1 MIKNL
6 LKKYYVLI
14 AAVVCSITFGIYYF
28 SVHSHGNS
36 ERAYQSFQHDFH
48 AKQDL
53 LDKELDFFKKSIAY
67 KSVDEIW
74 SQHDNRTPMNF
85 HVYSDTTLV
94 YWNTNQLPILRFAE
108 IHFPE
113 DGILHLQN
121 GWYFAK
127 TMIVE
132 DYKVCG
138 SFLIKQDYSYENGE
152 LVNAF
157 SSDLELPFTASLSI
171 DEEQGYQI
179 NMKDGSFAFSVVQ
192 DEVQLITRSESVLLF
207 LLLITSIA
215 LWLAILI
222 KVTRRLPVKFQFV
235 VPLGIIALRY
245 LSIQLEWFGF
255 MEGTEVY
262 TPSLYATDNL
272 FPNFV
277 EYAINVSVIVYI
289 MHELRQVLSLLKKGR
304 VGKFIA
310 AGFFISSVAWWELLV
325 HLLHGLI
332 EDSSIPLII
341 DQLFE
346 LNIYSIFA
354 IASVGFFIYG
364 FYLFVRDSI
373 VKCKELGWTAVHMA
387 MIVFFGSCFFL
398 FYEINEGNDLSF
410 NGLFPALL
418 YGLMVYLIYRFD
430 GIKQLG
436 AGLILL
442 LLFSL
447 ITAANIADFNQKRER
462 SERELYANQLATE
475 KNIVTEAEYFQ
486 LSNEIKEDKFLQ
498 SFIGSPQAIS
508 LSTFQ
513 EGMERR
519 LFNGYWERYEMSFSL
534 FDADK
539 KPLIEYRKDP
549 DALYNELQSII
560 DKSGVPSELDP
571 NIYFISDYSGQY
583 SYIIKQPLTSEDTTA
598 TAVLFATLKSK
609 KIPEEIGFPRLLIS
623 EQTNV
628 LERLEA
634 YSIAKYHNGRL
645 VTKYGDFNYPS
656 SHHAILPKTIKKEGY
671 FDFGEFNHYALKMDG
686 NDVVILSSKHFK
698 AIDLIT
704 SFSYLFSFFGLLL
717 LPLLFRFNASQST
730 RKTFSLAMKIQL
742 VLISLVFLS
751 LLAFGWGSGVFVS
764 NQYNQYTDD
773 VIREKLNSVQTEVR
787 AKLGDF
793 EELSID
799 ENGNYVQYILQKFAK
814 VFYTDINLYD
824 NEGYLL
830 GTSRPKVF
838 NVGLLSEQMNP
849 FAYQQMKFNQIS
861 EFVHDE
867 SIGELDYSSAYL
879 PFYNKKGNRL
889 GFINLQ
895 HFGQQREFENQIQ
908 KFMVAIIN
916 VFILLLAISIV
927 LAIFISAWLTSPLRI
942 LQESFASVKFGK
954 YNEQISYDR
963 EDEIGALVK
972 DYNQKLLELE
982 FAAQQLAKSERESAW
997 REMAKQ
1003 VAHEI
1008 KNPLTPM
1015 KLSVQQLLRV
1025 YDPDD
1030 PKSGEK
1036 LQKVANSMIEQIDA
1050 LTNIAN
1056 EFSSFAKMPNPLES
1070 RFDLVSLIRGVAE
1083 VFRGQGKVEFNIQ
1096 VNPDEIFV
1104 LADKDQFVRVFNNL
1118 IKNAIQAIPADR
1130 AGKISIDITQKDKK
1144 VEVKITDNG
1153 VGIDP
1158 SKVGKIF
1165 VPYFTTKSTGTGLG
1179 LAMVKQIIENH
1190 QGTIDFETEL
1200 GVGTTFEVVLPVA
1213 NAE

>member
-14 AAVVCSITFGIYYF
+14 AAVVCTITFGVYF
-28 SVHSHGNS
+28 FAVHSHGNS
-36 ERAYQSFQHDFH
+36 EKASQSFEKDFH
-48 AKQDL
+48 VKQDL
-53 LDKELDFFKKSIAY
+53 LDDELDFFKKSIAY
-67 KSVDEIW
+67 KPIDDIWRQLDEKA
-74 SQHDNRTPMNF
+74 TMNF
-85 HVYSDTTLV
+85 HVYRNDSLI
-94 YWNTNQLPILRFAE
+94 YWNTNQLPIIRFAD
-108 IHFPE
+108 IHFPS
-113 DGILHLQN
+113 DGIFHLQN
-121 GWYFAK
+121 GWYCAK
-127 TMIVE
+127 TIEVG
-132 DYKVCG
+132 DYLVCG
-138 SFLIKQDYSYENGE
+138 SFLIKQDYSYENRE
-152 LVNAF
+152 LINAF
-157 SSDLELPFTASLSI
+157 SSDLELPFSASLSVE
-171 DEEQGYQI
+171 EEQGHQI
-179 NMKDGSFAFSVVQ
+179 KMKDGSFAFSIIP
-192 DEVQLITRSESVLLF
+192 DEVQTISRWESVILFILLMGSLALWF
-207 LLLITSIA
+207 LLLT
-215 LWLAILI
+215 
-222 KVTRRLPVKFQFV
+222 KVTRHLPKTVRYFI
-235 VPLGIIALRY
+235 PLGVIILRY
-245 LSIQLEWFGF
+245 VSIKMGWFNF
-255 MEGTEVY
+255 MEGTEVHQ
-262 TPSLYATDNL
+262 PSLYGTDDW

-277 EYAINVSVIVYI
+277 EYGVNVSVFIYI
-289 MHELRQVLSLLKKGR
+289 MYELRQVLTLLKKGNL
-304 VGKFIA
+304 GKIIS
-310 AGFFISSVAWWELLV
+310 AGFFVGSVAWWELLV
-325 HLLHGLI
+325 HMLHGLI

-346 LNIYSIFA
+346 LNIYSIIA

-364 FYLFVRDSI
+364 FYLLVRDTI
-373 VKCKELGWTAVHMA
+373 TKCKQVGWTAIQMA
-387 MIVFFGSCFFL
+387 MITFFGSCFFL
-398 FYEINEGNDLSF
+398 FYEISEGNDLSF

-418 YGLMVYLIYRFD
+418 YGLMVYLIYRFG

-486 LSNEIKEDKFLQ
+486 LAEKVKKDKFLQ
-498 SFIGSPQAIS
+498 RFIGSPQAMS
-508 LSTFQ
+508 FSDFQ

-549 DALYNELQSII
+549 NALYNELQSIVN
-560 DKSGVPSELDP
+560 KSGVPSEIDT
-571 NIYFISDYSGQY
+571 NIYFISDYTGQY
-583 SYIIKQPLTSEDTTA
+583 SYIIRQPLTSADTTA
-598 TAVLFATLKSK
+598 TAVLFCTLKSK

-623 EQTNV
+623 QQTTV
-628 LERLEA
+628 FETLEA
-634 YSIAKYHNGRL
+634 YSIAKYHDGRL

-656 SHHAILPKTIKKEGY
+656 SHNAILPPELGKKGF

-686 NDVVILSSKHFK
+686 NDVVILSSKNFT

-717 LPLLFRFNASQST
+717 LPLLFRYSASQSN

-773 VIREKLNSVQTEVR
+773 VIREKLNSVQTEVK

-793 EELSID
+793 EELSIY
-799 ENGNYVQYILQKFAK
+799 ENGNYMQYILQKFAK

-830 GTSRPKVF
+830 ATSRPKVF

-849 FAYQQMKFNQIS
+849 VAYQQMKFNQIS

-867 SIGELDYSSAYL
+867 NIGKLDYSSAYL
-879 PFYNKKGNRL
+879 PFYNKKGDRM

-972 DYNQKLLELE
+972 DYNQKLVELE
-982 FAAQQLAKSERESAW
+982 FTAQQLAKSERESAW

-1015 KLSVQQLLRV
+1015 KLSIQQLLRV

-1070 RFDLVSLIRGVAE
+1070 KFDLVSLVRGVAE
-1083 VFRGQGKVEFNIQ
+1083 VFKVQGKFDLKITA
-1096 VNPDEIFV
+1096 NPDEIFV
-1104 LADKDQFVRVFNNL
+1104 MADKDQFVRVFNNL
-1118 IKNAIQAIPADR
+1118 IKNSIQAIPTDR
-1130 AGKISIDITQKDKK
+1130 MGKISINLTQKDKK
-1144 VEVKITDNG
+1144 VLIKITDNG

-1190 QGTIDFETEL
+1190 QGTIDFDTEL
-1200 GVGTTFEVVLPVA
+1200 GVGTTFEIELPIS
-1213 NAE
+1213 E

>member
-1 MIKNL
+1 MLKNAF
-6 LKKYYVLI
+6 KKYYILTASVVFSI
-14 AAVVCSITFGIYYF
+14 AFIFYF
-28 SVHSHGNS
+28 FKVHSHGKS
-36 ERAYQSFQHDFH
+36 PKTFQTFEQAFR
-48 AKQDL
+48 AKQDR
-53 LDKELDFFKKSIAY
+53 LDKELDFFTSTLAY
-67 KSVDEIW
+67 KNIDDVWRKLNS
-74 SQHDNRTPMNF
+74 HPTMNF
-85 HVYSDTTLV
+85 HVYRSDSLV
-94 YWNTNQLPILRFAE
+94 FWNTNQLPIIRFAD
-108 IHFPE
+108 IHFPSS
-113 DGILHLQN
+113 GILHLQN
-121 GWYFAK
+121 GWYSAK
-127 TMIVE
+127 TVE
-132 DYKVCG
+132 VGDYIVCG
-138 SFLIKQDYSYENGE
+138 SFLIKQDYSYENNE
-152 LVNAF
+152 LINAF
-157 SSDLELPFTASLSI
+157 SSGLSLPFTATLSS
-171 DEEQGYQI
+171 EEEEGYPVK
-179 NMKDGSFAFSVVQ
+179 MTDGSYAFSIIPDEIQTVTRRQSVVLFIL
-192 DEVQLITRSESVLLF
+192 LIGAISCWLF
-207 LLLITSIA
+207 LLTKVVKPLPIVVRALVPVGVLLVRYVSI
-215 LWLAILI
+215 
-222 KVTRRLPVKFQFV
+222 KM
-235 VPLGIIALRY
+235 G
-245 LSIQLEWFGF
+245 WFNF
-255 MEGTEVY
+255 MEGTEVHE
-262 TPSLYATDNL
+262 PSLYGTDSL

-277 EYAINVSVIVYI
+277 EYAINVAILIYT
-289 MHELRQVLSLLKKGR
+289 MFELRRFLTFAKAGF
-304 VGKFIA
+304 VGKMITA
-310 AGFFISSVAWWELLV
+310 AFFLSSILWWELLV
-325 HLLHGLI
+325 HLLQGLI
-332 EDSSIPLII
+332 ENSSIPLII
-341 DQLFE
+341 DQLFD
-346 LNIYSIFA
+346 LNMYSMLAMTSI
-354 IASVGFFIYG
+354 GFFIYAY
-364 FYLFVRDSI
+364 FLLVRDSI
-373 VKCKELGWTAVHMA
+373 IRCKEVGWSATHIAL
-387 MIVFFGSCFFL
+387 MIFFGACVFL
-398 FYEINEGNDLSF
+398 FYEINEGNNLSF
-410 NGLFPALL
+410 NGLFPGIL
-418 YGLMVYLIYRFD
+418 YGFTAYLIFRFG

-447 ITAANIADFNQKRER
+447 ITAANIADFNQKKER

-475 KNIVTEAEYFQ
+475 KNIVTEAEYLQ
-486 LSNEIKEDKFLQ
+486 LAEQIKEDNFLQ
-498 SFIGSPQAIS
+498 RFIGSPQTMS
-508 LSTFQ
+508 VSDFQ

-519 LFNGYWERYEMSFSL
+519 LFNGFWERYEMSFSL
-534 FDADK
+534 FDSEQL
-539 KPLIEYRKDP
+539 PLIEYRKDP
-549 DALYNELQSII
+549 EELYAELQSII
-560 DKSGVPSELDP
+560 EKSGVPSQIDS

-583 SYIIKQPLTSEDTTA
+583 SYIIRQPLVSKDTTA
-598 TAVLFATLKSK
+598 SAVLFCTLKSK

-623 EQTNV
+623 QQTSV
-628 LERLEA
+628 FESLEA
-634 YSIAKYHNGRL
+634 YSIAKYHEGRL
-645 VTKYGDFNYPS
+645 VTKYGNFNYPS
-656 SHHAILPKTIKKEGY
+656 SHQVMVPASIGEKGF
-671 FDFGEFNHYALKMDG
+671 FDFGEFNHYALRKDG
-686 NDVVILSSKHFK
+686 NDVVILSSKHFTS
-698 AIDLIT
+698 IDLVT

-717 LPLLFRFNASQST
+717 LPLLVRFSSSQTT

-773 VIREKLNSVQTEVR
+773 VIREKLNSLETEVK

-793 EELSID
+793 EQLTIY
-799 ENGNYVQYILQKFAK
+799 ENGNYMQYILQKFAK

-824 NEGYLL
+824 NDGYLL
-830 GTSRPKVF
+830 ATSRPKVF

-849 FAYQQMKFNQIS
+849 TAYKQMKFNQKS
-861 EFVHDE
+861 EFVHNE
-867 SIGELDYSSAYL
+867 NIGKLDYSSAYL
-879 PFYNKKGNRL
+879 PFYNNTGDRM

-895 HFGQQREFENQIQ
+895 HFGQQREFESQIQ

-1036 LQKVANSMIEQIDA
+1036 LKKVANSMIEQIDA

-1070 RFDLVSLIRGVAE
+1070 RLDLVSLVRTVAE
-1083 VFRGQGKVEFNIQ
+1083 VFSVPEKLDLKITAQPEAIY
-1096 VNPDEIFV
+1096 V
-1104 LADKDQFVRVFNNL
+1104 LVDKDQFVRVFNNL
-1118 IKNAIQAIPADR
+1118 IKNATQAIPADR
-1130 AGKISIDITQKDKK
+1130 SGKITIEMIQKEDQ
-1144 VEVKITDNG
+1144 VHIRITDNG

-1190 QGTIDFETEL
+1190 RGTIDFDTEL
-1200 GVGTTFEVVLPVA
+1200 GVGTTFEIVMPVSS
-1213 NAE
+1213 

>member
-1 MIKNL
+1 MINNP

-28 SVHSHGNS
+28 SVHSHGDS
-36 ERAYQSFQHDFH
+36 ERSHRSFQNDFNT
-48 AKQDL
+48 KQEL
-53 LDKELDFFKKSIAY
+53 LDSELDFFKKSIAY
-67 KSVDEIW
+67 KSIDDIW
-74 SQHDNRTPMNF
+74 RQHDGRSPVNF
-85 HVYSDTTLV
+85 HVYRNDSLV
-94 YWNTNQLPILRFAE
+94 YWNTNQLPIYRFAE

-121 GWYFAK
+121 GWYYAK
-127 TMIVE
+127 TMRVG
-132 DYKVCG
+132 DYLICS
-138 SFLIKQDYSYENGE
+138 SFLIKQDYTYENGE
-152 LVNAF
+152 LINAF
-157 SSDLELPFTASLSI
+157 ATDLELPFSASISE
-171 DEEQGYQI
+171 DKDQGYQI
-179 NMKDGSFAFSVVQ
+179 KMKDGSFAFSVIR
-192 DEVQLITRSESVLLF
+192 DEIQTITRWESMLLF
-207 LLLITSIA
+207 LLLTSSIA
-215 LWLAILI
+215 LWLVLLI
-222 KVTRRLPVKFQFV
+222 RITRRLPVRIQFL
-235 VPLGIIALRY
+235 VPLGILALRY
-245 LSIQLEWFGF
+245 LSIYFGWFSF

-262 TPSLYATDNL
+262 APSLYATDDL

-277 EYAINVSVIVYI
+277 EYAINVCVFVYI
-289 MHELRQVLSLLKKGR
+289 MHELRQVLSLLKKGK
-304 VGKFIA
+304 VSKFIA
-310 AGFFISSVAWWELLV
+310 AGFFVGSVAWWELLV

-346 LNIYSIFA
+346 LNIYSIIA
-354 IASVGFFIYG
+354 IASIGFFIYG
-364 FYLFVRDSI
+364 FYLFVKDSI
-373 VKCKELGWTAVHMA
+373 IKCKELGWTAVQMA
-387 MIVFFGSCFFL
+387 MTVFFGSCLFL
-398 FYEINEGNDLSF
+398 FYEINEGNDLSL

-418 YGLMVYLIYRFD
+418 YGLMVYLIYRFG

-436 AGLILL
+436 AGLLLL

-475 KNIVTEAEYFQ
+475 KNIATEAEYLQ
-486 LSNEIKEDKFLQ
+486 LSQDIKEDKFLQ
-498 SFIGSPQAIS
+498 RFIGSPQAMS
-508 LSTFQ
+508 LSVFQ
-513 EGMERR
+513 EGLERR

-534 FDADK
+534 FDSEK

-549 DALYNELQSII
+549 DALYSELQTII
-560 DKSGVPSELDP
+560 DKSGVPSELDS
-571 NIYFISDYSGQY
+571 NIYFIADYTGQY

-623 EQTNV
+623 QQTNV

-634 YSIAKYHNGRL
+634 YSIAKYHDGRL

-656 SHHAILPKTIKKEGY
+656 SHNVILPEKIKKQGY

-686 NDVVILSSKHFK
+686 NDVVILSSKNFT

-704 SFSYLFSFFGLLL
+704 SFSYLFSFYGLLL
-717 LPLLFRFNASQST
+717 LPLLFRFSASQST

-787 AKLGDF
+787 AKLGDL
-793 EELSID
+793 EELSIN
-799 ENGNYVQYILQKFAK
+799 ENGNYMQYILQKFAK

-830 GTSRPKVF
+830 ATSRPKVF

-849 FAYQQMKFNQIS
+849 EAYQQMNFNQIS

-879 PFYNKKGNRL
+879 PFYNKKGSRM

-982 FAAQQLAKSERESAW
+982 FTAQQLAKSERESAW

-1025 YDPDD
+1025 YDPED

-1070 RFDLVSLIRGVAE
+1070 RFDLISLIRGVAE
-1083 VFRGQGKVEFNIQ
+1083 VFRGQGKVEFDVQ

-1118 IKNAIQAIPADR
+1118 IKNAIQAIPADQ
-1130 AGKISIDITQKDKK
+1130 AGEISIDIAQKDQK
-1144 VEVKITDNG
+1144 VVVKITDNG
-1153 VGIDP
+1153 VGIDS

-1200 GVGTTFEVVLPVA
+1200 GVGTTFEVVLPM
-1213 NAE
+1213 AE

>member
-1 MIKNL
+1 MITNV
-6 LKKYYVLI
+6 LKKYYILI
-14 AAVVCSITFGIYYF
+14 AAVVSSILFGVYYLN
-28 SVHSHGNS
+28 VHSHGHSSKTIHTFQIDFNRTQS
-36 ERAYQSFQHDFH
+36 LLDAELASYQKSIHYQSTDDLWRNLTKDSDFN
-48 AKQDL
+48 L
-53 LDKELDFFKKSIAY
+53 
-67 KSVDEIW
+67 
-74 SQHDNRTPMNF
+74 
-85 HVYSDTTLV
+85 HVYRNDSLIF
-94 YWNTNQLPILRFAE
+94 WNTNHLPILRFAE
-108 IHFPE
+108 IHYP
-113 DGILHLQN
+113 GNGVIHLQN
-121 GWYFAK
+121 GWYYAK
-127 TMIVE
+127 TVE
-132 DYKVCG
+132 VGEYTVCG
-138 SFLIKQDYSYENGE
+138 SFLIKQDYSYENRE
-152 LVNAF
+152 LINDFADDF
-157 SSDLELPFTASLSI
+157 HLPFLAELS
-171 DEEQGYQI
+171 EEEDQGYPI
-179 NMKDGSFAFSVVQ
+179 KLNNGNFAFSIVPHENQ
-192 DEVQLITRSESVLLF
+192 TITRTESVILLVLLVGALGLWLF
-207 LLLITSIA
+207 LLTKIST
-215 LWLAILI
+215 
-222 KVTRRLPVKFQFV
+222 RLPLIIRAAI
-235 VPLGIIALRY
+235 PIGIVGARY
-245 LSIQLEWFGF
+245 LSLKLGLLQF
-255 MEGTEVY
+255 MEGTEVFE
-262 TPSLYATDNL
+262 PSLYGTSQL

-277 EYAINVSVIVYI
+277 AYWINITVLIYF
-289 MHELRQVLSLLKKGR
+289 MYETRRFLLLLRKG
-304 VGKFIA
+304 IA
-310 AGFFISSVAWWELLV
+310 AKLTTAALFIGSILWWILIVDLNR
-325 HLLHGLI
+325 GLI
-332 EDSSIPLII
+332 ENSSIPLII

-346 LNIYSIFA
+346 LNIYSILA
-354 IASVGFFIYG
+354 ITGIGFFIYAY
-364 FYLFVRDSI
+364 YLFVRDSI
-373 VKCKELGWTAVHMA
+373 IQCKKVGWSAVHMA
-387 MIVFFGSCFFL
+387 LITFFGGCLFF
-398 FYEINEGNDLSF
+398 FYEVNVGNALSF
-410 NGLFPALL
+410 NAFFPGVL
-418 YGLMVYLIYRFD
+418 YGFMVYLIYRHD
-430 GIKQLG
+430 GVRQLG

-447 ITAANIADFNQKRER
+447 VTAGNIAEFNFKKER

-475 KNIVTEAEYFQ
+475 KNIVTEAEYSQ
-486 LSNEIKEDKFLQ
+486 LAEEIKQDKLLQ
-498 SFIGSPQAIS
+498 RFIGSPQS
-508 LSTFQ
+508 VTFSDFQ

-519 LFNGYWERYEMSFSL
+519 LFKGFWERYDIDFHL
-534 FDADK
+534 FDSEK
-539 KPLIEYRKDP
+539 QPLIEYPKDP
-549 DALYNELQSII
+549 DGVYSELETIIQKSSI
-560 DKSGVPSELDP
+560 PSEINP
-571 NIYFISDYSGQY
+571 NIYFVSDYSGQY
-583 SYIIKQPLTSEDTTA
+583 SYIIKQPLVSKDTTA
-598 TAVLFATLKSK
+598 SAILFCTLKSK

-623 EQTNV
+623 QQTSV
-628 LERLEA
+628 FETLES
-634 YSIAKYHNGRL
+634 YSIAKYHDGRL

-656 SHHAILPKTIKKEGY
+656 SFHAIIPSSILKKGF
-671 FDFGEFNHYALKMDG
+671 FDFDDYNHYALLQGK
-686 NDVVILSSKHFK
+686 NDVVILSSKNFT
-698 AIDLIT
+698 AVDLVT

-717 LPLLFRFNASQST
+717 LPVLFRYSTNQSN

-773 VIREKLNSVQTEVR
+773 VIREKLSSVQTEVK

-793 EELSID
+793 PELSIY
-799 ENGNYVQYILQKFAK
+799 ENGDYMQYILQKFAK

-830 GTSRPKVF
+830 ATSRPKVF

-849 FAYQQMKFNQIS
+849 IAYQKMKFKQIS
-861 EFVHDE
+861 EFVHNE
-867 SIGELDYSSAYL
+867 SIGNLNYSSAYL
-879 PFYNKKGNRL
+879 PFYNNDGVRM

-895 HFGQQREFENQIQ
+895 HFGQQSEFENQIQ

-982 FAAQQLAKSERESAW
+982 FTAQQLAKSERESAW

-1036 LQKVANSMIEQIDA
+1036 LKKVANSMIEQIDA

-1070 RFDLVSLIRGVAE
+1070 RLDLVALIRGVAE
-1083 VFRGQGKVEFNIQ
+1083 VFRVPGKVKLSISAQPEQ
-1096 VNPDEIFV
+1096 IFV

-1130 AGKISIDITQKDKK
+1130 VGQISIDLEQKGQK
-1144 VEVKITDNG
+1144 VVIKIADNG

-1179 LAMVKQIIENH
+1179 LAMVRQIIENH
-1190 QGTIDFETEL
+1190 QGTIDFDTEV
-1200 GVGTTFEVVLPVA
+1200 GVGTTFEIVLPVK
-1213 NAE
+1213 E